1 MQTSII
7 FRVFN
12 GHTRG
17 MVVLELFLK
26 PGVYSKYDLDP
37 ELAKQEK
44 QEFLEEL
51 DNSSRLIFF
60 HDPLKESL
68 FYP

>member
-1 MQTSII
+1 
-7 FRVFN
+7 
-12 GHTRG
+12 
-17 MVVLELFLK
+17 MVVPELFLE

-44 QEFLEEL
+44 QEFLDEL

-60 HDPLKESL
+60 HDLLKKSL

>member
-1 MQTSII
+1 
-7 FRVFN
+7 
-12 GHTRG
+12 
-17 MVVLELFLK
+17 MVVPELFLE

-37 ELAKQEK
+37 ELAKLEK
-44 QEFLEEL
+44 QEFLDEL

-60 HDPLKESL
+60 YDPLKKSL